1 LDNFY
6 ELLNNNHFVIQGKP
20 IHCFEQAS
28 STNIIAK
35 QMAEKGAFEG
45 AVIISEEQ
53 TSGRGRLNR
62 EWSCPYGKGLLM
74 SLIVRPRVKAALLP
88 QLTLITAV
96 AVCNTMVNLANIEA
110 GIKWPNDILVNGKKV
125 CGILAEAKLD
135 KNLVD
140 YAVVGI
146 GINVNLT
153 EADFPSSYRAYST
166 SLLLETGKSW
176 SRFTLLSEF
185 LSVFDHHYH
194 LFLREGFEYVKSK
207 WLDYNIT
214 LGRTVKVSK
223 TDAVIEGTA
232 VGINENGGLLVRL
245 ADGRVEEFMAGD
257 VTIGTKQ
264 FGHH

>member
-1 LDNFY
+1 MESKIAQAIKLK
-6 ELLNNNHFVIQGKP
+6 NHPVAVFRSDTKP
-20 IHCFEQAS
+20 
-28 STNIIAK
+28 
-35 QMAEKGAFEG
+35 EG
-45 AVIISEEQ
+45 ALQFKEGKWGCVIAMLNAAAN
-53 TSGRGRLNR
+53 GR
-62 EWSCPYGKGLLM
+62 
-74 SLIVRPRVKAALLP
+74 
-88 QLTLITAV
+88 T
-96 AVCNTMVNLANIEA
+96 AVCNTMANLAHIEA
-110 GIKWPNDILVNGKKV
+110 GIKWPNDILINGKKV